1 MKIFKFKEFKFE
13 LKINELKSIDSYNVV
28 NFIESRILKEYEKNS
43 DSPSKLLVK
52 LIEIITES
60 MLEFYKIKDNKINR
74 DKIKSAF
81 SKYFKIRNNKIEFDY
96 LFPDGDE
103 MQTYELHQHLGY
115 ILKIINIEVG
125 KVFPNEIDNLELQLK
140 PFKYGGDSIKDDVL
154 KKNIY
159 DWEYTFETLDK
170 LLYDF
175 LVGNVDDVDFK
186 RFKLV
191 IDKNLDNLKDFV
203 EKKEYEAVIKNE
215 SSSISTIDSKKITD
229 KIYLI
234 DYVGTLHNFLKKSNL
249 VDNDFLDLLSTFLRW
264 IDTGKVS
271 TYKKELKSKFDEE
284 RRLKNEEE
292 RLGLKKLE
300 DELKLENERLKTL
313 ESELNRIENDT
324 KHISIDFFEKT
335 LQPIKKRLEDANK
348 DVLCYCQSG
357 RKYKNCHRQDDLQT
371 FKPYRYSIQQM
382 KDRIKF
388 PKLIE
393 ESNKKIKTLSRQIE
407 EEKKNRKN
415 IMLKRLEE
423 QRIALEDKIKKM
435 ESENTTDKDSLN
447 KMKNALQGIKKQIQ
461 EL

>member
-13 LKINELKSIDSYNVV
+13 LKINELKTIDSYNVV
-28 NFIESRILKEYEKNS
+28 NFIESRILKEYGKNS
-43 DSPSKLLVK
+43 DSPSKLLFK

-81 SKYFKIRNNKIEFDY
+81 GKYFKIRNNKIEFDY
-96 LFPDGDE
+96 LFPDGNE
-103 MQTYELHQHLGY
+103 MQTYELHQHLGH
-115 ILKIINIEVG
+115 ILTIINIEVG
-125 KVFPNEIDNLELQLK
+125 KVFPNEIDNLELELR
-140 PFKYGGDSIKDDVL
+140 PFKYSGDSIKDDVL

-203 EKKEYEAVIKNE
+203 EKKEYEALIKSE
-215 SSSISTIDSKKITD
+215 SSFISTIDGKKITD
-229 KIYLI
+229 KKYLI

-292 RLGLKKLE
+292 RLRLKKIE
-300 DELKLENERLKTL
+300 DKRKLENENL
-313 ESELNRIENDT
+313 
-324 KHISIDFFEKT
+324 
-335 LQPIKKRLEDANK
+335 KRLED
-348 DVLCYCQSG
+348 QRTS
-357 RKYKNCHRQDDLQT
+357 LQNQI
-371 FKPYRYSIQQM
+371 KKMEDENYSKKHNYYISAQ
-382 KDRIKF
+382 KSLKEVE
-388 PKLIE
+388 KSIE
-393 ESNKKIKTLSRQIE
+393 ESNKKIETLSKQIE

-423 QRIALEDKIKKM
+423 QRIALEDRIKKM
-435 ESENTTDKDSLN
+435 ESENTTDKNSLN